1 MNCTICN
8 KPIVLIPSAAERARK
23 NGGKPSDYTAM
34 FTEHSACT
42 VAKREA
48 ETIALMRSVAANN
61 KMKRVSFPLREAG

>member
-8 KPIVLIPSAAERARK
+8 KPIILIPSAAERARK

-42 VAKREA
+42 VAKRNA
-48 ETIALMRSVAANN
+48 DTAALMRSIAANN
-61 KMKRVSFPLREAG
+61 EMKRVTFPLRAAN